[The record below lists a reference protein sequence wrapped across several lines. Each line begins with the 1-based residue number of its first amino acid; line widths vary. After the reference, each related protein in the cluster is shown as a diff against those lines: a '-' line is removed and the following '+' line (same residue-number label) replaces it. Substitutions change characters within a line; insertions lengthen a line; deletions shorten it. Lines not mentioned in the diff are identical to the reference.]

1 MKKVVKHFIRMTY
14 EFLVF
19 LKICKPMIIVRVD
32 GGVCSQMHQYLLGFL
47 FNKKGYKVKY
57 DLTWYKEFGMD
68 MNNKD
73 VRNFDLL
80 KAFPKLDFEVVND
93 ISLNIYR
100 HFYCYQGNYPQSNN
114 KDWVNL
120 TPPVLMSGY
129 YADPENLYSVFF
141 QEVFRID
148 TNVLDEANLIIYQ
161 KIDSSLSAAIHVRRG
176 DLAIETVVSYGVPVS
191 LDYFKK
197 SIGYLRKEKQVC
209 HFYLFSDD
217 KKYLT
222 DKMIP
227 FVKLEESEYTIVQ
240 NGADKGYVDMILMS
254 KCNYIVTSKGTLGK
268 YAALLNLQKRRTVIV
283 SSDDS
288 QTFMLDVGKIDKI
301 II

>member
-1 MKKVVKHFIRMTY
+1 
-14 EFLVF
+14 
-19 LKICKPMIIVRVD
+19 MIIVRVD

-47 FNKKGYKVKY
+47 FKKKGYKVKY
-57 DLTWYKEFGMD
+57 DLTWYREFGMD

-114 KDWVNL
+114 KNWVNL

-148 TNVLDEANLIIYQ
+148 TNVLDETNLIIYQ
-161 KIDSSLSAAIHVRRG
+161 RIDPSLSAAIHVRRG
-176 DLAIETVVSYGVPVS
+176 DLAIETVASYGAPVS

-197 SIGYLRKEKQVC
+197 SIDYLRKEKQVC
-209 HFYLFSDD
+209 HFYFFSDD
-217 KKYLT
+217 KKYLA
-222 DKMIP
+222 DKLIP

-254 KCNYIVTSKGTLGK
+254 KCNHIVTSKGTLGK

>member
-93 ISLNIYR
+93 ISLKFYR

-197 SIGYLRKEKQVC
+197 SIDYLRKKKQVSL
-209 HFYLFSDD
+209 FYLFSDD

-222 DKMIP
+222 DKLIP
-227 FVKLEESEYTIVQ
+227 FVKLEECEYTIVQ

-268 YAALLNLQKRRTVIV
+268 YAALLNLQKRRTAIV

-288 QTFMLDVGKIDKI
+288 QTFMLDVGKIEKI
-301 II
+301 TI

>member
-1 MKKVVKHFIRMTY
+1 
-14 EFLVF
+14 
-19 LKICKPMIIVRVD
+19 MIIVRVD

-47 FNKKGYKVKY
+47 FKKKGYKVKY

-80 KAFPKLDFEVVND
+80 KAFPELDFEVVND
-93 ISLNIYR
+93 LSLHFYR
-100 HFYCYQGNYPQSNN
+100 HLYCYQGNYPQSNN
-114 KDWVNL
+114 KDWINL

-129 YADPENLYSVFF
+129 YADPENLYSVLF

-148 TNVLDEANLIIYQ
+148 INVLDETNIKIYQ
-161 KIDSSLSAAIHVRRG
+161 RIDPSLSAAIHVRRG
-176 DLAIETVVSYGVPVS
+176 DLAIETIASYGAPVS

-197 SIGYLRKEKQVC
+197 SIDYLRKKKQVS

-222 DKMIP
+222 DKLTP

-254 KCNYIVTSKGTLGK
+254 KCNHIVTSKGTLGK
-268 YAALLNLQKRRTVIV
+268 YAALLNLQKRRAVIV

-288 QTFMLDVGKIDKI
+288 QTFMLDVGNIDKI
-301 II
+301 TI